1 MTMSS
6 LKVVLLTDSDSLNQ
20 NIPLPYKYYGQKL
33 WETIQIIVNHF
44 NYSCETVELNK
55 LDFQEHESVNKFLNA
70 DIVIMDVTNQDRR
83 PIFMYHKGNRE
94 SVDCVDDIVLIQA
107 SGVENDDAIEDLKTT
122 CKIKQMIVYR
132 YDEEKG
138 VFYDV
143 TTRTVKPSPLL
154 KTSIKC
160 FLKDA
165 ANSMQQ
171 GLATRYLNRLE
182 KRKHEAHDSNAERK
196 YLWEEICDEIL
207 TEGKQQYAT
216 PKLITQLMYA
226 FRDIQD
232 YQSMIELIERCEQ
245 NEITSRKI
253 QNNMMIS
260 YLKAFARSRRNQNN
274 DRDKALEI
282 LTRLCQTKKTENE
295 LSNDIICLCGR
306 IYKDKY
312 TESNCQDKDS
322 LDKAIEWYR
331 KGFAAD
337 PNIYAGI
344 NLLFLLAITTDD
356 LRKNNEAYKISRLI
370 NEKKKDTFIRK
381 SIFIFKKVVNVFDI

>member
-196 YLWEEICDEIL
+196 
-207 TEGKQQYAT
+207 
-216 PKLITQLMYA
+216 
-226 FRDIQD
+226 
-232 YQSMIELIERCEQ
+232 
-245 NEITSRKI
+245 
-253 QNNMMIS
+253 
-260 YLKAFARSRRNQNN
+260 
-274 DRDKALEI
+274 
-282 LTRLCQTKKTENE
+282 
-295 LSNDIICLCGR
+295 
-306 IYKDKY
+306 
-312 TESNCQDKDS
+312 
-322 LDKAIEWYR
+322 
-331 KGFAAD
+331 
-337 PNIYAGI
+337 
-344 NLLFLLAITTDD
+344 
-356 LRKNNEAYKISRLI
+356 
-370 NEKKKDTFIRK
+370 
-381 SIFIFKKVVNVFDI
+381 